1 MVMLCSL
8 AQAKLSLRVD
18 HTAEDERINE
28 EIEDASAIILTH
40 LKDRA
45 LLLVDT
51 SGELL
56 PDYIDSSGDPAGVPR
71 DIQRAT
77 LAMVKILHES
87 NAGDGHRMGWNEG
100 FLPDE
105 VRALLFPHRMPTVA

>member
-1 MVMLCSL
+1 MVMLVSL
-8 AQAKLSLRVD
+8 DQAKLSLRLD
-18 HTAEDERINE
+18 HDADNERVEE
-28 EIEDASAIILTH
+28 EIHDASAIVLTH

-51 SGELL
+51 SGEILS
-56 PDYIDSSGDPAGVPR
+56 DSTGTIEIPR

-87 NAGDGHRMGWNEG
+87 NAGDGQRMGWNEG